1 MSSSITVGD
10 YEISI
15 IDDHI
20 GTTRKPLQVYP
31 DVPESAWDPYRSFA
45 LDETGSWNAQ
55 WRGHLIRRTDGAGP
69 KILID
74 TGMGIG
80 PHEHTGRN
88 GELLDNLAAAGLAP
102 GDIDIVV
109 TTHCHGDHIGWN
121 ISDGKPTFLNAT
133 YRIAKN
139 DWDFYSQAD
148 NVNPQFDASIRPL
161 KAAGNL
167 ELVDGVV
174 ELARGITTYPTH
186 GHTPGHQCVLVE
198 SGGETAVVTGD
209 LFHNVA
215 QVTEQTWCP
224 TFDWNTDKSTAS
236 RKGLLARAQSE
247 NWTVCS
253 GHLASGKS
261 MGKVVD
267 ESGKSVWHAI

>member
-1 MSSSITVGD
+1 MEMGVVWRAFQITKSALFV
-10 YEISI
+10 ILI
-15 IDDHI
+15 IFVSQINSGSEELFFEQTD
-20 GTTRKPLQVYP
+20 VY
-31 DVPESAWDPYRSFA
+31 VS
-45 LDETGSWNAQ
+45 G
-55 WRGHLIRRTDGAGP
+55 TDGY
-69 KILID
+69 
-74 TGMGIG
+74 
-80 PHEHTGRN
+80 HTYRIPSVVVTNKGTVLSFCEAHRHHMF
-88 GELLDNLAAAGLAP
+88 DA